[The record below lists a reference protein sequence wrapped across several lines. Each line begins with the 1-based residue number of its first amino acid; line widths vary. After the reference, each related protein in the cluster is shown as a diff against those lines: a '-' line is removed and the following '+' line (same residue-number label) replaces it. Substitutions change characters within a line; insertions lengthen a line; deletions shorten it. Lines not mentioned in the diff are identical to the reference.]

1 MAIKEN
7 LMNDMK
13 QYMKEKKKV
22 ELTGIRMVNA
32 SIKNKEIDLKREL
45 TDDEVVAVIKKQVKE
60 HKESLE
66 YVVKTGDVDSQ
77 QELNT
82 YISILEKYLP
92 EQMSESQAREI
103 IESLLRENNITSIK
117 EKGSAMKVVMPAL
130 KGKLDGAIIN
140 KIVGDILA

>member
-1 MAIKEN
+1 MKQK

-45 TDDEVVAVIKKQVKE
+45 TDEEVVAVIKKQVKE

-66 YVVKTGDVDSQ
+66 YVKKAEDTVAQ
-77 QELNT
+77 EELNT
-82 YISILEKYLP
+82 YISMLEKYLP
-92 EQMSESQAREI
+92 KQMDESQAKDI
-103 IESLLRENNITSIK
+103 IANLLKENDITSASQ
-117 EKGSAMKVVMPAL
+117 KGQAMKTVMPVL
-130 KGKLDGAIIN
+130 KGKLDGQIIS
-140 KIVGDILA
+140 KIVSELLV

>member
-1 MAIKEN
+1 MIKEQ

-13 QYMKEKKKV
+13 QYMKEKKKI

-45 TDDEVVAVIKKQVKE
+45 TDDEVVTVIKKQVKE

-66 YVVKTGDVDSQ
+66 YVAKNGDIASQ
-77 QELNT
+77 EELNT
-82 YISILEKYLP
+82 YIAILEKYLP
-92 EQMSESQAREI
+92 EQMDESQAREI
-103 IESLLRENNITSIK
+103 IEGLLKENDITSVK
-117 EKGSAMKVVMPAL
+117 QKGNAMKVIMPVL

-140 KIVGDILA
+140 KIVSDILA

>member
-1 MAIKEN
+1 MIKEQ

-45 TDDEVVAVIKKQVKE
+45 TDGEVVAKKKKQVK
-60 HKESLE
+60 KNKKYKK
-66 YVVKTGDVDSQ
+66 YVIKSGDTVSQ
-77 QELNT
+77 EELNT
-82 YISILEKYLP
+82 YIAILEKYLP
-92 EQMSESQAREI
+92 EQMDESQAREI
-103 IESLLRENNITSIK
+103 IEGLLKENDITSIK
-117 EKGSAMKVVMPAL
+117 QKGNAMKVIMSVL

-140 KIVGDILA
+140 KIVSDILA

>member
-1 MAIKEN
+1 MKQK

-45 TDDEVVAVIKKQVKE
+45 TDEEVVAVIKKQVKE

-66 YVVKTGDVDSQ
+66 YVIKTEDTVAQ
-77 QELNT
+77 EELNT
-82 YISILEKYLP
+82 YISMLEKYLP
-92 EQMSESQAREI
+92 KQMDESQARDI
-103 IESLLRENNITSIK
+103 IENLLKENGITSVSQ
-117 EKGSAMKVVMPAL
+117 KGQAMKTVMPVL
-130 KGKLDGAIIN
+130 KGKLDGQIIS
-140 KIVGDILA
+140 KIVSELLA